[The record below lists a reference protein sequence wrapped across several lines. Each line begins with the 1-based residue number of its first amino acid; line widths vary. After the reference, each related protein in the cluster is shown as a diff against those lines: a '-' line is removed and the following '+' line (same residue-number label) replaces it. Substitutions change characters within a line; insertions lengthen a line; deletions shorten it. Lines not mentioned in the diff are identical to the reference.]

1 MYLPDADRNRK
12 TKTRII
18 SLRQLTD
25 LCVCGAV
32 LVPVWSAGNGG
43 VPQGPGLWNHVFKT
57 NRESFN
63 LQAIKQDHMC
73 EEINLPQMSSTVN
86 VARDWLAGMGQ
97 GAEQQN
103 FSIQ

>member
-43 VPQGPGLWNHVFKT
+43 VLQGPGLWIEQYCMTVPLT
-57 NRESFN
+57 GLR
-63 LQAIKQDHMC
+63 
-73 EEINLPQMSSTVN
+73 SS
-86 VARDWLAGMGQ
+86 VARLLGPCRPASRAQRSQSTTFVAD
-97 GAEQQN
+97 
-103 FSIQ
+103 

>member
-1 MYLPDADRNRK
+1 MVRTTHARF
-12 TKTRII
+12 
-18 SLRQLTD
+18 
-25 LCVCGAV
+25 A
-32 LVPVWSAGNGG
+32 VPVGTILTVSSRTARD
-43 VPQGPGLWNHVFKT
+43 HVFKT

-103 FSIQ
+103 FSIQYCMHFVRLPPKLPWLPLSST